1 MAASGFRLFSA
12 TPSQIKQFETQTY
25 WFDDRNEGITTFNYI
40 LPDGNFIEG
49 DLTIDGKSFRGWF
62 DVTGTSLPNRP
73 IKFFMDEGRTI
84 TVMFPN
90 PKPTKK
96 DPFKFFSTR
105 GVIPDEENT
114 LWLESETRRYA
125 QEHGL
130 VHGATYHIL
139 YTRRSDVLQRVL
151 GRLHEQEYIYNET
164 GFFQNQDQRVY
175 ITTTPI
181 FKDTVGEYQR
191 YLIQREPGDED
202 ETLYAYVTLEV
213 ELLPAMAPREDAAAM
228 APREDAAAIAPR
240 EDAAAMA
247 PREDVVEAIAEPQ
260 EADVE
265 AVVAEEPR
273 DAEAEMAPRDA
284 EAEMAPRDADA
295 AMAPRDAEEAMVAG
309 DYVEA
314 DELCAQCGNVAEFQC
329 RRCKEA
335 LYCSK
340 ACQRQHWRKQ
350 HQYNCVLWADGGKK
364 RTRRN

>member
-1 MAASGFRLFSA
+1 
-12 TPSQIKQFETQTY
+12 
-25 WFDDRNEGITTFNYI
+25 
-40 LPDGNFIEG
+40 
-49 DLTIDGKSFRGWF
+49 
-62 DVTGTSLPNRP
+62 
-73 IKFFMDEGRTI
+73 
-84 TVMFPN
+84 MFPN

-213 ELLPAMAPREDAAAM
+213 ELLPPVYLAAVAPRD
-228 APREDAAAIAPR
+228 
-240 EDAAAMA
+240 DAAAMA
-247 PREDVVEAIAEPQ
+247 PREDVVEAMAEPQ
-260 EADVE
+260 EAVVE

-273 DAEAEMAPRDA
+273 DAEAVVAEEPRDA
-284 EAEMAPRDADA
+284 EAVVAEE
-295 AMAPRDAEEAMVAG
+295 PRDAEAAMAEEPRDAEAAMVAG

-329 RRCKEA
+329 KRCKEA

-350 HQYNCVLWADGGKK
+350 HQYTCGVIDGGKK